1 MTTTGSPVSHADD
14 CARFEAQL
22 GAWMEHDL
30 ETSEQAWMTAHRHR
44 CEACASLVAE
54 LEAVIADAST
64 LPVLSPPRDLWSGIE
79 ARLEAPVI
87 PMPTATP
94 LPATRQR
101 RTVTVRWF
109 AAAATLLV
117 AVSSVVTWQVA
128 RRGITET
135 AMPDRANTVAGIDAP
150 ASVGV
155 RAADSSTLVDAPP
168 PAANTHVATGSPTT
182 ATTRRAAV
190 RQVTNDDADLLDV
203 DVTYEREISAL
214 RQIVDERFMELD
226 SSTVTVLRRNL
237 EIIDMAISDSK
248 AALKRDPRSAVVSSQ
263 LDRALQAKLS
273 LMRRV
278 ALL

>member
-22 GAWMEHDL
+22 GAWLEHDL
-30 ETSEQAWMTAHRHR
+30 ETSEQGWMTVHRHR
-44 CEACASLVAE
+44 CAACASLVDD
-54 LEAVIADAST
+54 LEAVIAGAST

-87 PMPTATP
+87 PMPTATRVQVP
-94 LPATRQR
+94 RQ

-128 RRGITET
+128 RRGIGET
-135 AMPDRANTVAGIDAP
+135 TMPDRATTVADIDAP

-155 RAADSSTLVDAPP
+155 RTADSAAQTDAPSP
-168 PAANTHVATGSPTT
+168 TANTHVATGSPMS
-182 ATTRRAAV
+182 ATVRRAAV
-190 RQVTNDDADLLDV
+190 SQVTNDDADLLDV

-226 SSTVTVLRRNL
+226 SSTVTVLRRNI
-237 EIIDMAISDSK
+237 EIIDMAIADSR

-263 LDRALQAKLS
+263 LDRALEAKLA